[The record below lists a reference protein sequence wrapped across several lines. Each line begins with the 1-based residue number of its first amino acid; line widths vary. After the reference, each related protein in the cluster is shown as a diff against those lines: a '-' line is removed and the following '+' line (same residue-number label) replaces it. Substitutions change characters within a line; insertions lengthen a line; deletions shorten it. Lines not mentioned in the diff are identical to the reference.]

1 MKIVKKLVSG
11 LFWLLII
18 ALLVAPLGL
27 IYQISADEME
37 AYQTPETPVLRE
49 TSMGEACQAM
59 RIDLRES
66 VRVSGKFVSA
76 SYAYMELD
84 QRTPS
89 SIRWLVTTGDEIQ
102 EGQTLGTYKGEPV
115 VSTVTGILEEM
126 NTYSTDAYLRVQLL
140 TPVELSCSVNDRTLS
155 LLKHADALTTEKDEA
170 VTLSY
175 VSLQKNA
182 DGTTNIRLSIETDRF
197 IFGQELEKLAIY
209 TGRVYNGT
217 LVLPEDCVYQKED
230 QEDAPW
236 YVRQVTEDGFLIGEQ
251 EVQVG
256 YSDGEYVCVTGVEE
270 GAWFDSGY
278 KAIAGG

>member
-89 SIRWLVTTGDEIQ
+89 SIRWL
-102 EGQTLGTYKGEPV
+102 
-115 VSTVTGILEEM
+115 
-126 NTYSTDAYLRVQLL
+126 
-140 TPVELSCSVNDRTLS
+140 
-155 LLKHADALTTEKDEA
+155 
-170 VTLSY
+170 
-175 VSLQKNA
+175 
-182 DGTTNIRLSIETDRF
+182 
-197 IFGQELEKLAIY
+197 LAIY